1 MKDVNSQISS
11 ISASLDRSRNLLDVY
26 EKRARTDIGRE
37 VSQMRNALLQSSERI
52 GYVSSEIAPFMK
64 RIENHT
70 GDRGDEPDLTRQLIW
85 MRENLTAVLTDIEMA
100 EAKAIEAMSLT
111 MSYQSSVS
119 DVRQTAE
126 TGQRQLREAQGTAVA
141 MKSMAET
148 RLEQSNELVDEARSA
163 ARAMKLR
170 KDALE
175 GIAAEIRSELADARE
190 RVREMNR
197 LLAEA
202 RAEAEKAKDGAIMG
216 GVS

>member
-1 MKDVNSQISS
+1 MKDVNSQISF

-37 VSQMRNALLQSSERI
+37 VSQMRNALLQSSDRI
-52 GYVSSEIAPFMK
+52 GYVSSEISPFLNRVEN
-64 RIENHT
+64 RIHE
-70 GDRGDEPDLTRQLIW
+70 RGDEPDLTRQLIW
-85 MRENLTAVLTDIEMA
+85 TRESLTAILTDIEMA
-100 EAKAIEAMSLT
+100 EAKANAAMSLT

-126 TGQRQLREAQGTAVA
+126 TGQRELREAQGTAVA

-148 RLEQSNELVDEARSA
+148 RLEQSNELVDEAKSD
-163 ARAMKLR
+163 ARAMRMR
-170 KDALE
+170 KEALE
-175 GIAAEIRSELADARE
+175 GIAAGIRSELADARE

-202 RAEAEKAKDGAIMG
+202 RAEAEKAKDGAIIG